1 MKFTELGLKEELLEA
16 LSYMGFDTATP
27 IQEKGI
33 PLILENKDL
42 IACAQTGTG
51 KTAAFVLPI
60 LNKLVGKADTNIDTL
75 IIVPT
80 RELAVQIEQQ
90 IQGLS
95 YFLSVGSKAVYG
107 GGDGKDWE
115 LQRQA
120 LKEGTDIIVA
130 TPGKLLSH
138 LKMGYVKFDNIK
150 HLVLD
155 EADRML
161 DMGFFDDLTKIISYL
176 PKKHQT
182 LMFSATMPDKI
193 KVLARKILHNPSE
206 ITLSVSKPAAG
217 VKQFVYLTYDNQ
229 KNQTLKHILDE
240 RPDYDSIIVF
250 TSAKAR
256 VSEINSYLRKAGF
269 KSKTISSNLDQT
281 AREEVLSDFRAKN
294 VRILVATDV
303 MSRGID
309 IKEINMV
316 INYDVPHDAEDY
328 VHRIG
333 RTARANTSGEA
344 FTLVNPKD
352 FHKLRKIEKLIE
364 AAVPKLD
371 LPKEFGEAPDW
382 NTTKP
387 PAKNPAHQKKKPF
400 RPNKSKNQA
409 AGTNQKSNSGNPKP
423 QGANHKPNPN
433 KSHANKP
440 KSE

>member
-1 MKFTELGLKEELLEA
+1 MKFTELELKDELLEA

-27 IQEKGI
+27 IQEKAI
-33 PLILENKDL
+33 PLILSDHDL

-115 LQRQA
+115 LQKDA
-120 LKEGTDIIVA
+120 LKNGTDIIVA

-138 LKMGYVKFDNIK
+138 LKMGYVNFKHIK

-161 DMGFFDDLTKIISYL
+161 DMGFFDDLTKIISHL
-176 PKKHQT
+176 PSEHQT
-182 LMFSATMPDKI
+182 LMFSATMPSKI
-193 KVLARKILHNPSE
+193 KVLARKILTDPKE
-206 ITLSVSKPAAG
+206 ITLSVSKPAKN
-217 VKQFVYLTYDNQ
+217 VKQAVYLTYDNQ
-229 KNQTLKHILDE
+229 KIQTLKYILDE
-240 RPDYDSIIVF
+240 RKEYDSIIVF

-256 VSEINSYLRKAGF
+256 VSEINRNLRKAGF
-269 KSKTISSNLDQT
+269 KSKTISSNLDQSE
-281 AREEVLSDFRAKN
+281 REEVLRDFRAKN
-294 VRILVATDV
+294 IRILVATDV

-333 RTARANTSGEA
+333 RTARANARGEA

-352 FHKLRKIEKLIE
+352 FHKLKKIEKLIE
-364 AAVPKLD
+364 AEVPKLE
-371 LPKEFGEAPDW
+371 LPKEFGDAPDW
-382 NTTKP
+382 NEKP
-387 PAKNPAHQKKKPF
+387 KKEFHNKKPHFKGKKKFPSNSN
-400 RPNKSKNQA
+400 PKTSENKS
-409 AGTNQKSNSGNPKP
+409 
-423 QGANHKPNPN
+423 
-433 KSHANKP
+433 
-440 KSE
+440 